1 MFVYADAIS
10 IRILH
15 ARALL
20 AARGG
25 DYGFR
30 NRKTFD
36 ER

>member
-1 MFVYADAIS
+1 MRFS

-15 ARALL
+15 VRALL

-30 NRKTFD
+30 NSKTFD